1 MACFIPNTLHLL
13 IPVAEPAP
21 PPSLSPAV
29 TTRLFSVFRSLSVL
43 LLVLLVPF
51 YFPEMDFLF
60 VCFWKQQQEKSL
72 DVEE

>member
-43 LLVLLVPF
+43 LCSQVPCV
-51 YFPEMDFLF
+51 FLDSAY
-60 VCFWKQQQEKSL
+60 E
-72 DVEE
+72 